1 MTKGVSVI
9 TRWAAAPWS
18 RGALDTTV
26 TVSPPPRGGLC
37 EGPAGSVTGFA
48 CLPSSLLGLTSPQGQ
63 RHLVPWCAGRDSR
76 DLACRSEM
84 SW

>member
-26 TVSPPPRGGLC
+26 TVSPPPPGEDCVRGRRGL
-37 EGPAGSVTGFA
+37 S
-48 CLPSSLLGLTSPQGQ
+48 LGL
-63 RHLVPWCAGRDSR
+63 LVYP
-76 DLACRSEM
+76 LHFLV
-84 SW
+84 